1 MICRSSFSYEC
12 VRWAVLGRRLG
23 RLPAQCYNSFYS
35 IYVDTTNGG
44 DEGSTGDS
52 DDDGDHDRID
62 VSSTQG
68 IDLGT
73 SSPAASSSSFTT
85 SSSVKETDSKTTRKK
100 LTKTKTMTMTMTM
113 DHSQDYDYHRIKQKS
128 RMWDRDEDAVL
139 MGLVDALGNDWKAIG
154 HKMSRTNVQVV
165 RTEDGNMMI

>member
-52 DDDGDHDRID
+52 DDDGGHDRID

-73 SSPAASSSSFTT
+73 SSSLPSSSSSSFTT

-100 LTKTKTMTMTMTM
+100 LTKTMTM
-113 DHSQDYDYHRIKQKS
+113 DHHQDYDYHRIKQKS

-139 MGLVDALGNDWKAIG
+139 MGWVDALGNDWKAIG

-165 RTEDGNMMI
+165 RTEDGNMI